1 MDLTGS
7 DIANVIYGN
16 NGVNIL
22 RGQGGND
29 TLAGF
34 GGNDFLVG
42 GTGTDL
48 MIGGTGDDT
57 FYVDDASD
65 SINEQAGEGNDRVAA
80 SVSYVL
86 SNDAHIELLEA
97 VNLGATNAMDLTGSD
112 SANTITGND
121 GANVLRGQGGADIL
135 NGAGGD
141 DFLVGGT
148 GTDTMAGGTG
158 TDTFYVDDAGDIVVE
173 LSGQGNND
181 RVATSVSYALAAN
194 ADIERLEAVTLTAT
208 NAMDLTGS
216 NSANVILGN
225 DGANVIDGKGGGDAL
240 QGFGGADTFAFT
252 TALDGGNFD
261 TVIGFVTG
269 SDKILLENA
278 IFTGLAGGA
287 LDANAFRLGSSAQDA
302 DDRIVYNSATG
313 QLFYDA
319 DGNGATAAVLFATL
333 NGAPALV
340 ANDFTII

>member
-1 MDLTGS
+1 MDLTAG
-7 DIANVIYGN
+7 DIANTVFGN

-158 TDTFYVDDAGDIVVE
+158 NDTYYVDDASDIVFE
-173 LSGQGNND
+173 LVFQGSGD
-181 RVATSVSYALAAN
+181 RVATSVSYALSAN
-194 ADIERLEAVTLTAT
+194 ADIEQLEAVNLTAT

-216 NSANVILGN
+216 NVANVILGN
-225 DGANVIDGKGGGDAL
+225 NGANVIDGKGGGDAL
-240 QGFGGADTFAFT
+240 NGFGGADSFAFT
-252 TALDGGNFD
+252 TALEGGNFD
-261 TVIGFVTG
+261 TVFGFVSG
-269 SDKILLENA
+269 SDRILLDNA
-278 IFTGLAGGA
+278 IFAGLADGA
-287 LDANAFRLGSSAQDA
+287 LNPNAFKVGSQANEA

-319 DGNGATAAVLFATL
+319 DGNGAGAALLFATL

-340 ANDFTII
+340 VGDFTVI